1 VSCSF
6 SHGTWKQPVLLS
18 TSKHNLIPLAKFL
31 GMPSNLWLCSIAL
44 LLAAQGAKAQVTA
57 DPVTCVGNIAN
68 VNNALQEAVN
78 IAEFAYQ
85 RQVGLRDGT
94 LSNADWRVA
103 INTFNA
109 YFGVLAAPGTLTR
122 NGALVAPNAVATGDT
137 LISKS
142 SYNRW
147 LFS

>member
-1 VSCSF
+1 
-6 SHGTWKQPVLLS
+6 
-18 TSKHNLIPLAKFL
+18 
-31 GMPSNLWLCSIAL
+31 
-44 LLAAQGAKAQVTA
+44 VTA